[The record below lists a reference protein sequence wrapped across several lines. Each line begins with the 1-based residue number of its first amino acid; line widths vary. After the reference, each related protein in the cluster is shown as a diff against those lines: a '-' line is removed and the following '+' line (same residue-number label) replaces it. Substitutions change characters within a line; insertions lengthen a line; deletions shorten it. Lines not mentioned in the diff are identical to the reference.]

1 MMEDGPGDE
10 TDQQRRSVCDRHTF
24 LLISFVIYKFIY
36 ELPSAERP
44 TFIHHDCEVSIRRE
58 THTGDVFGGGDG

>member
-1 MMEDGPGDE
+1 MEDGSGDE
-10 TDQQRRSVCDRHTF
+10 TDQQCRSIYDKDTF
-24 LLISFVIYKFIY
+24 LLISVVIYKFIY
-36 ELPSAERP
+36 ELTSVERL